1 MGSPDALLSDPIADS
16 WRNQRVHFRNASSFH
31 GTIRNLTPLYMTAE
45 KGGHVM
51 VVIRGTLFEDEWCV
65 NTWWWWWWWWWW

>member
-1 MGSPDALLSDPIADS
+1 MGSPGVSLLNPIADG

-31 GTIRNLTPLYMTAE
+31 GTIRNLSPFYLTAE
-45 KGGHVM
+45 KDGHVM

-65 NTWWWWWWWWWW
+65 RASMDGRT